1 MATANHSTESN
12 SVLPGPTWPNE
23 PEELLQ
29 FVPEDISGT
38 PLEMLLNVLIRT
50 HGVVALLCSEFM
62 GNGDFRPTDQEIGG
76 ALWTA
81 QSQLE
86 LARELLERLDTVE
99 VTHDNGQEELFTEE
113 EQETPTDV

>member
-1 MATANHSTESN
+1 MATANTSTESN
-12 SVLPGPTWPNE
+12 TILPGPKWPNE

-29 FVPEDISGT
+29 FVPEDINGT
-38 PLEMLLNVLIRT
+38 PLEMLINVLIRT

-62 GNGDFRPTDQEIGG
+62 GDGDFRPTDQEIGG

-99 VTHDNGQEELFTEE
+99 VIQDNEQEVLFAEE
-113 EQETPTDV
+113 GQETPTDV

>member
-1 MATANHSTESN
+1 MATEDHSTESK

-23 PEELLQ
+23 PEGLLA
-29 FVPEDISGT
+29 FVPEDINGT
-38 PLEMLLNVLIRT
+38 PLEMLINVLIRT

-62 GNGDFRPTDQEIGG
+62 GDGDFRPTDQEIGG

-99 VTHDNGQEELFTEE
+99 VAESSGQEELFG
-113 EQETPTDV
+113 EQE